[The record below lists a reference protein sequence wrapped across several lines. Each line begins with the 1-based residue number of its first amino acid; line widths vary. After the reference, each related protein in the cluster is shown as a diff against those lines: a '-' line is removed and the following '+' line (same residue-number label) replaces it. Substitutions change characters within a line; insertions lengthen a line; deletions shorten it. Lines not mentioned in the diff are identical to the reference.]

1 MSTPHQRILAD
12 SGSQELATLAI
23 ETARKKN
30 SFCLIRALSHQVN
43 LIGSILF
50 LGENL
55 LIKKKLLWVRLYYYY
70 FFYRLSV
77 LIIRD
82 STGNLCLSLVLNNYL
97 FTFVVLIFST
107 AN

>member
-43 LIGSILF
+43 LIGSISF

-55 LIKKKLLWVRLYYYY
+55 LIKKKLLWVRLYL
-70 FFYRLSV
+70 FFLPIV
-77 LIIRD
+77 
-82 STGNLCLSLVLNNYL
+82 STHHSGLNRE
-97 FTFVVLIFST
+97 FMSFVSS
-107 AN
+107 